1 MQLLPFSLKLY
12 KLLEFSSFNLTY
24 QTGVSHP
31 NSKSKLNLELMK
43 ITHQLKFILFF
54 SILSTLCFS
63 QKFSFI
69 YEVKYRTSKEKPEDI
84 NTENM
89 ILDFE
94 NNISIF
100 RESMSRDA
108 DSLKLINKN
117 GGYRMGVEN
126 QFYIKKDITNKK
138 TEKIITYLRANYLLP
153 IDEQLNWKIL
163 PEQKNIGKYK
173 SQKAEVSYGGRSWIA
188 WFTTELPFND
198 GPYIFNGLPGLI
210 ISIEDTEHD
219 YSFNLIQVK
228 KGSNWFD
235 ARSKTITIDWT
246 QYDRLGKSYYNDPWN
261 SKTAKKV
268 IFTDPQGNERD
279 MNEMIRQAQ
288 KSILAEDNP
297 LELNH
302 KINYK

>member
-1 MQLLPFSLKLY
+1 
-12 KLLEFSSFNLTY
+12 
-24 QTGVSHP
+24 
-31 NSKSKLNLELMK
+31 MK
-43 ITHQLKFILFF
+43 ITRKLKFILFF
-54 SILSTLCFS
+54 SLLSTFCFS

-94 NNISIF
+94 NNTSIF

-126 QFYIKKDITNKK
+126 QFYIKKDIANKK
-138 TEKIITYLRANYLLP
+138 IGKIITYLKANYLLP

-163 PEQKNIGKYK
+163 PEQKTIGKYK
-173 SQKAEVSYGGRSWIA
+173 SQKAEVNYGGRNWIA

-235 ARSKTITIDWT
+235 VRTKTITIDWT
-246 QYDRLGKSYYNDPWN
+246 QYDQLGKSYYNDPWN
-261 SKTAKKV
+261 SKTARKV
-268 IFTDPQGNERD
+268 TFTDPQGNEKD
-279 MNEMIRQAQ
+279 MNEMIREAQ
-288 KSILAEDNP
+288 KSILEENNP